1 MLTAQLSWLDYRVSV
16 LVVSVPPLI
25 PSFEPG
31 L

>member
-1 MLTAQLSWLDYRVSV
+1 MLTAQLGCRHYRVAV

-25 PSFEPG
+25 PSFEPR